1 MKNNVVGLM
10 AVLILL
16 GPFMAS
22 CKKEATTEPVT
33 IDALIVRDNEIAG
46 WSYTGSPWSA
56 STVAELT
63 TYIDGMA
70 DVYQRH
76 GFVEAVHQGYKGRVN
91 SVAVELRLTVFDLAA
106 EANASAVYAE
116 PALGYGGALDW
127 KGGAGQA
134 AHYVRNGGLSQA
146 LAFYRG
152 RHFVTLE
159 INADSDESLT
169 ILQQFALNVDGKIK
183 NG

>member
-1 MKNNVVGLM
+1 MKSNVEGL
-10 AVLILL
+10 VLVCVSLCLFI
-16 GPFMAS
+16 AS
-22 CKKEATTEPVT
+22 CKKETTTEPVT
-33 IDALIVRDNEIAG
+33 IDALIVRNNEIAG
-46 WSYTGSPWSA
+46 WSFTGSPWTA

-76 GFVEAVHQGYKGRVN
+76 GFVEAVHQDYRGTVN
-91 SVAVELRLTVFDLAA
+91 SVTVQLRLTVYDQGAEISAA
-106 EANASAVYAE
+106 AVFAE

-159 INADSDESLT
+159 INADTDESLT